1 MYWLL
6 AFGGA
11 AIETAFCVAT
21 TITIGVAAF
30 GTTKSI
36 VPAEEIGGCGRT

>member
-21 TITIGVAAF
+21 TITIGAAALS
-30 GTTKSI
+30 TTEPI